1 MIGGQAGI
9 LTGFNFCMN
18 VVSTVWFAG
27 SILLFEIWYQLD
39 RRREIQF
46 KSPPTKVTHH
56 QYMEMVEA
64 GHDVAVIDDLVVDLT
79 KYAFHHPGGAFVLK
93 QNVGR
98 DISKYFHG
106 AFSME
111 NMGSSRVFNWYHST
125 NARRIVNSIA
135 IARYI
140 SRAPVRIVNVYH
152 ERNANKTGTC
162 KTFRFKSIY
171 QDQTGDGGM
180 KDNLIFGE
188 ENADGQYL
196 CPLIDHTSVARH
208 YLIKST
214 SHPDTIGGASPE
226 GIFDDRKHGIRRQFT
241 ECFSMRRD
249 IYEALCHV
257 GKNPENCA
265 NEVRILKH
273 AINQFNS
280 TGTCL
285 SIKTYEGAT
294 GLSRWLFDHCDNS
307 KHIYE
312 IKGPMGSGLAC
323 N

>member
-1 MIGGQAGI
+1 
-9 LTGFNFCMN
+9 
-18 VVSTVWFAG
+18 
-27 SILLFEIWYQLD
+27 
-39 RRREIQF
+39 
-46 KSPPTKVTHH
+46 
-56 QYMEMVEA
+56 
-64 GHDVAVIDDLVVDLT
+64 
-79 KYAFHHPGGAFVLK
+79 
-93 QNVGR
+93 
-98 DISKYFHG
+98 
-106 AFSME
+106 ME

-125 NARRIVNSIA
+125 NARRVVNSLA

-140 SRAPVRIVNVYH
+140 NRAPVRIVNIYH
-152 ERNANKTGTC
+152 ERNTNKTGTC

-171 QDQTGDGGM
+171 QDQEEGM
-180 KDNLIFGE
+180 KENLIHE
-188 ENADGQYL
+188 DINDGLYL

-241 ECFSMRRD
+241 ECFAMRKD
-249 IYEALCHV
+249 IYEALVHV
-257 GKNPENCA
+257 GRNPENCA
-265 NEVRILKH
+265 NEVRLLKH

-285 SIKTYEGAT
+285 SIKSYEGCT
-294 GLSRWLFDHCDNS
+294 GLSRFLFDHCENS

-323 N
+323 NQTGRHIAYTAGTGILVFLDICAYLLIRITDKYYGTGIGQVVEKKDNTTIGRDTSMT